1 MKQKRVIIPLLI
13 TACFLLFGKYDVQA
27 ATTLENQ
34 YTNPYYK
41 NVITAPE
48 HTSDVETY
56 SLNQGNVEYTSD
68 LKKIA
73 ENFRQQ
79 LVNREKE
86 ITIYYHSDERITNE
100 YFNSLT
106 NQLFELAVQHTGK
119 GNEGDYILRHCQG
132 WHASTRWSSN
142 SNGGFDLNMTY
153 MVSYLSDA
161 AQEEKVDQAEAE
173 VFQKLKLSGQSDYQ
187 KIKAI
192 YDYICENVSYDY
204 TNLDDDTYIQKYTAY
219 AALIDKTAVCQG
231 YASLLYRMA
240 LDAGVDAR
248 VISGDAGGPHAW
260 NIVRLNG
267 KYYNLDSTWDAGR
280 ENYSYF
286 LKSMKAF
293 SDHERD
299 EDYSSSEFTEAYPM
313 AESDYPVNHVH
324 NVVKDEAVE
333 PTCTTE
339 GKTEGSH
346 CSVCNEVLKPQEI
359 IPVLGHNFKD
369 GICTRCK
376 VGISGKWLKSGSKWW
391 YQYEDGSYPAGRLC
405 KIGNIWY
412 GFDASGWMQTRW
424 GIYNN
429 TWYYF
434 SASGAMQTGWLDL
447 NGTKYYLKSD
457 GAMAT
462 AWVKIENTWYYM
474 NPSSG
479 AMQTG
484 WLKLGSTWY
493 YLNADGTMA
502 ADTWIGDY
510 YVNADGAW
518 VPGKEKPVDKWINTS
533 GRWWYRHADGS
544 YTKSNWEQIGN
555 QWYYFDKDGW
565 MVTGWLKLSD
575 TWYYMNTSGARV
587 SNCWTWVGNSC
598 YYFDKDGKMAADTWI
613 GDYYV
618 NADGAWVPG
627 I

>member
-1 MKQKRVIIPLLI
+1 MPPCVYDEKKEAEEMKQKKVIIPLLI

-41 NVITAPE
+41 DVITAPE
-48 HTSDVETY
+48 HTSDVENY

-73 ENFRQQ
+73 ENFRKQ
-79 LVNREKE
+79 LVNRENE

-106 NQLFELAVQHTGK
+106 SQLFELAVQHTGK
-119 GNEGDYILRHCQG
+119 GNEGDYILWHCQG
-132 WHASTRWSSN
+132 WYVSAGWSSN

-161 AQEEKVDQAEAE
+161 AQEEKVDQAEEE
-173 VFQKLKLSGQSDYQ
+173 VFQKLKLSGKSDYQ

-219 AALIDKTAVCQG
+219 GALIDKAAVCQG
-231 YASLLYRMA
+231 YASLFYRMA

-260 NIVRLNG
+260 NVVRLNG

-293 SDHERD
+293 SNHERD

-405 KIGNIWY
+405 KIGNTWY
-412 GFDASGWMQTRW
+412 GFDASGWMQTGW

-434 SASGAMQTGWLDL
+434 SASGAMQTGWLNLRNTWYYLRADGSMTTGWL
-447 NGTKYYLKSD
+447 NLENTWYYLRADGSMATGWLNLGNTWYYLRADGSMATGWLNLGNTWYYLRTDGSMATGWLNLGNTWYYLRADGSMATGWLKLGNTWYYLKSD
-457 GAMAT
+457 GSMAS
-462 AWVKIENTWYYM
+462 N
-474 NPSSG
+474 
-479 AMQTG
+479 
-484 WLKLGSTWY
+484 
-493 YLNADGTMA
+493 
-502 ADTWIGDY
+502 TWIGNS
-510 YVNADGAW
+510 YVDGSGAW
-518 VPGKEKPVDKWINTS
+518 T
-533 GRWWYRHADGS
+533 
-544 YTKSNWEQIGN
+544 
-555 QWYYFDKDGW
+555 
-565 MVTGWLKLSD
+565 
-575 TWYYMNTSGARV
+575 
-587 SNCWTWVGNSC
+587 NSR
-598 YYFDKDGKMAADTWI
+598 
-613 GDYYV
+613 
-618 NADGAWVPG
+618 
-627 I
+627 

>member
-13 TACFLLFGKYDVQA
+13 TACFLLVGKYDVQA

-41 NVITAPE
+41 DVITAPE

-73 ENFRQQ
+73 ENFRKQ

-106 NQLFELAVQHTGK
+106 SQLFELAVQHTGK
-119 GNEGDYILRHCQG
+119 GNEGDYILWHCQG
-132 WHASTRWSSN
+132 WDVSAGWSSN

-173 VFQKLKLSGQSDYQ
+173 AFQKIKLSGQSDYQ

-231 YASLLYRMA
+231 YASLLYRMV

-299 EDYSSSEFTEAYPM
+299 EDYSSLEFTEAYPM

-324 NVVKDEAVE
+324 NVVTDEAVE

-339 GKTEGSH
+339 GKIEGSH
-346 CSVCNEVLKPQEI
+346 CPYV
-359 IPVLGHNFKD
+359 
-369 GICTRCK
+369 
-376 VGISGKWLKSGSKWW
+376 
-391 YQYEDGSYPAGRLC
+391 
-405 KIGNIWY
+405 
-412 GFDASGWMQTRW
+412 M
-424 GIYNN
+424 
-429 TWYYF
+429 
-434 SASGAMQTGWLDL
+434 
-447 NGTKYYLKSD
+447 KY
-457 GAMAT
+457 
-462 AWVKIENTWYYM
+462 
-474 NPSSG
+474 
-479 AMQTG
+479 
-484 WLKLGSTWY
+484 
-493 YLNADGTMA
+493 
-502 ADTWIGDY
+502 
-510 YVNADGAW
+510 
-518 VPGKEKPVDKWINTS
+518 
-533 GRWWYRHADGS
+533 
-544 YTKSNWEQIGN
+544 
-555 QWYYFDKDGW
+555 
-565 MVTGWLKLSD
+565 
-575 TWYYMNTSGARV
+575 
-587 SNCWTWVGNSC
+587 
-598 YYFDKDGKMAADTWI
+598 
-613 GDYYV
+613 
-618 NADGAWVPG
+618 
-627 I
+627 

>member
-1 MKQKRVIIPLLI
+1 MKQKKVIIPLLI

-34 YTNPYYK
+34 YMNPYYK
-41 NVITAPE
+41 DVITAPE
-48 HTSDVETY
+48 HTSDVENY

-68 LKKIA
+68 LKKIV
-73 ENFRQQ
+73 ENFRKQ
-79 LVNREKE
+79 LVNRENE

-106 NQLFELAVQHTGK
+106 SQLFELAVQHTGK
-119 GNEGDYILRHCQG
+119 GNEGDYILWHCQG
-132 WHASTRWSSN
+132 WYVSAGWSSN

-173 VFQKLKLSGQSDYQ
+173 VFQKLKLSGKSDYQ

-204 TNLDDDTYIQKYTAY
+204 TNPDDDTYIQKYTAY
-219 AALIDKTAVCQG
+219 GALIDKAAVCQG
-231 YASLLYRMA
+231 YASLFYRMA

-260 NIVRLNG
+260 NVVRLNG

-324 NVVKDEAVE
+324 NVVTDEAVE

-346 CSVCNEVLKPQEI
+346 CSVCNEVLKSQEI
-359 IPVLGHNFKD
+359 IPALGHNFKD
-369 GICTRCK
+369 GICTRCG

-405 KIGNIWY
+405 KIGNTWY
-412 GFDASGWMQTRW
+412 GFDASGWMQTGW

-434 SASGAMQTGWLDL
+434 SASGAMQTSWLNLRNTWYYLRADGSMTTGWLNL
-447 NGTKYYLKSD
+447 
-457 GAMAT
+457 
-462 AWVKIENTWYYM
+462 ENTWYYLRADGSM
-474 NPSSG
+474 
-479 AMQTG
+479 ATG
-484 WLKLGSTWY
+484 WLNLGNTWY
-493 YLNADGTMA
+493 YLRADGSMA
-502 ADTWIGDY
+502 TGWLNLGNTWYYLRTDGSMATGWLNLGNTWYYLRADGSMASNTWIGNS
-510 YVNADGAW
+510 YVDGSGAW
-518 VPGKEKPVDKWINTS
+518 TS
-533 GRWWYRHADGS
+533 SR
-544 YTKSNWEQIGN
+544 
-555 QWYYFDKDGW
+555 
-565 MVTGWLKLSD
+565 
-575 TWYYMNTSGARV
+575 
-587 SNCWTWVGNSC
+587 
-598 YYFDKDGKMAADTWI
+598 
-613 GDYYV
+613 
-618 NADGAWVPG
+618 
-627 I
+627 

>member
-13 TACFLLFGKYDVQA
+13 TACFLLVGKYDVQA

-41 NVITAPE
+41 DVITAPE

-73 ENFRQQ
+73 ENFRKQ

-106 NQLFELAVQHTGK
+106 SQLFELAVQHTGK
-119 GNEGDYILRHCQG
+119 GNEGDYILWHCQG
-132 WHASTRWSSN
+132 WDVSAGWSSN

-173 VFQKLKLSGQSDYQ
+173 AFQKIKLSGQSDYQ

-231 YASLLYRMA
+231 YASLLYRMV

-299 EDYSSSEFTEAYPM
+299 EDYSSLEFTEAYPM

-324 NVVKDEAVE
+324 NVVTDEAVE

-339 GKTEGSH
+339 GKIEGSH
-346 CSVCNEVLKPQEI
+346 CSVCN
-359 IPVLGHNFKD
+359 
-369 GICTRCK
+369 GIAPDAVNSPAVAA
-376 VGISGKWLKSGSKWW
+376 VGYDKTD
-391 YQYEDGSYPAGRLC
+391 QRHQDGSQHGHFLKIHSHLDIFFLQRFQAFDVKMDQVKCFNRLD
-405 KIGNIWY
+405 IGKRFLIKSIHF
-412 GFDASGWMQTRW
+412 GVHSGTLC
-424 GIYNN
+424 IVV
-429 TWYYF
+429 
-434 SASGAMQTGWLDL
+434 AH
-447 NGTKYYLKSD
+447 
-457 GAMAT
+457 
-462 AWVKIENTWYYM
+462 
-474 NPSSG
+474 
-479 AMQTG
+479 
-484 WLKLGSTWY
+484 
-493 YLNADGTMA
+493 A
-502 ADTWIGDY
+502 A
-510 YVNADGAW
+510 
-518 VPGKEKPVDKWINTS
+518 
-533 GRWWYRHADGS
+533 
-544 YTKSNWEQIGN
+544 EQ
-555 QWYYFDKDGW
+555 WF
-565 MVTGWLKLSD
+565 
-575 TWYYMNTSGARV
+575 
-587 SNCWTWVGNSC
+587 
-598 YYFDKDGKMAADTWI
+598 
-613 GDYYV
+613 
-618 NADGAWVPG
+618 
-627 I
+627 

>member
-1 MKQKRVIIPLLI
+1 MPPCVYDEKKEAEEMKQKKVIIPLLI

-41 NVITAPE
+41 DVITAPE
-48 HTSDVETY
+48 HTSDVENY

-73 ENFRQQ
+73 ENFRKQ
-79 LVNREKE
+79 LVNRENE

-293 SDHERD
+293 SNHERD

-405 KIGNIWY
+405 KIGNTWY
-412 GFDASGWMQTRW
+412 GFDASGWMQTGW

-434 SASGAMQTGWLDL
+434 SASGAMQTGWLNLRNTWYYLRADGSMTTGWL
-447 NGTKYYLKSD
+447 NLENTWYYLRTDGSMATGWLNLGNTWYYLRADGSMATGWLNLGNTWYYLRTDGSMATGWLNLGNTWYYLRADGSMATGWLKLGNTWYYLKSD
-457 GAMAT
+457 GSMAS
-462 AWVKIENTWYYM
+462 N
-474 NPSSG
+474 
-479 AMQTG
+479 
-484 WLKLGSTWY
+484 
-493 YLNADGTMA
+493 
-502 ADTWIGDY
+502 TWIGNS
-510 YVNADGAW
+510 YVDGSGAW
-518 VPGKEKPVDKWINTS
+518 T
-533 GRWWYRHADGS
+533 
-544 YTKSNWEQIGN
+544 
-555 QWYYFDKDGW
+555 
-565 MVTGWLKLSD
+565 
-575 TWYYMNTSGARV
+575 
-587 SNCWTWVGNSC
+587 NSR
-598 YYFDKDGKMAADTWI
+598 
-613 GDYYV
+613 
-618 NADGAWVPG
+618 
-627 I
+627 

>member
-13 TACFLLFGKYDVQA
+13 TACFLLVGKYDVQA

-41 NVITAPE
+41 DVITAPE

-73 ENFRQQ
+73 ENFRKQ

-106 NQLFELAVQHTGK
+106 SQLFELAVQHTGK
-119 GNEGDYILRHCQG
+119 GNEGDYILWHCQG
-132 WHASTRWSSN
+132 WDVSAGWSSN

-153 MVSYLSDA
+153 IVSYLSDA

-173 VFQKLKLSGQSDYQ
+173 AFQKIKLSGQSDYQ

-231 YASLLYRMA
+231 YASLLYRMV

-299 EDYSSSEFTEAYPM
+299 EDYSSLEFTEAYPM

-324 NVVKDEAVE
+324 NVVTDEAVE

-339 GKTEGSH
+339 GKIEGSH

-359 IPVLGHNFKD
+359 IPALGHNFKD
-369 GICTRCK
+369 GICTRC
-376 VGISGKWLKSGSKWW
+376 GAEISGKWLKSGAKWW

-405 KIGNIWY
+405 KIGNTWY
-412 GFDASGWMQTRW
+412 GFDASGWMQTGW

-434 SASGAMQTGWLDL
+434 SASGAMQSGWLNLGNMWYYLRGDGSMATGWLNL
-447 NGTKYYLKSD
+447 G
-457 GAMAT
+457 
-462 AWVKIENTWYYM
+462 NTWYYLRGDGSM
-474 NPSSG
+474 
-479 AMQTG
+479 ATG
-484 WLKLGSTWY
+484 WLNLGNTWY
-493 YLNADGTMA
+493 YLRRDGSMATGWLNLGNTWYYLRGDGSMTTGWLNLGNTWYYLRADGSMA
-502 ADTWIGDY
+502 SNTWIGNS
-510 YVNADGAW
+510 YVDGSGAW
-518 VPGKEKPVDKWINTS
+518 TS
-533 GRWWYRHADGS
+533 SR
-544 YTKSNWEQIGN
+544 
-555 QWYYFDKDGW
+555 
-565 MVTGWLKLSD
+565 
-575 TWYYMNTSGARV
+575 
-587 SNCWTWVGNSC
+587 
-598 YYFDKDGKMAADTWI
+598 
-613 GDYYV
+613 
-618 NADGAWVPG
+618 
-627 I
+627 

>member
-1 MKQKRVIIPLLI
+1 MPPCVYDEKKEAEEMKQKKVIIPLLI

-41 NVITAPE
+41 DVITAPE
-48 HTSDVETY
+48 HTSDVENY

-73 ENFRQQ
+73 ENFRKQ
-79 LVNREKE
+79 LVNRENE

-106 NQLFELAVQHTGK
+106 SQLFELAVQHTGK
-119 GNEGDYILRHCQG
+119 GNEGDYILWHCQG
-132 WHASTRWSSN
+132 WYVSAGWSSN
-142 SNGGFDLNMTY
+142 SNGGYDLNMTY

-161 AQEEKVDQAEAE
+161 AQEKKVDQAEAE
-173 VFQKLKLSGQSDYQ
+173 VFQKLKLSGKTDYQ

-219 AALIDKTAVCQG
+219 GALIDKAAVCQG
-231 YASLLYRMA
+231 YASLFYRMA

-260 NIVRLNG
+260 NVVRLNG

-324 NVVKDEAVE
+324 NVVTDEAVE

-346 CSVCNEVLKPQEI
+346 CSVCNEVLKSQEI
-359 IPVLGHNFKD
+359 IPALGHNFKD
-369 GICTRCK
+369 GICTRCG

-405 KIGNIWY
+405 KIGNTWY
-412 GFDASGWMQTRW
+412 GFDASGWMQTGW

-434 SASGAMQTGWLDL
+434 SASGAMQMGWLNL
-447 NGTKYYLKSD
+447 G
-457 GAMAT
+457 
-462 AWVKIENTWYYM
+462 NTWYYLRADGSM
-474 NPSSG
+474 
-479 AMQTG
+479 ATG
-484 WLKLGSTWY
+484 WLNLGNMWYYLRTDGSMATGWLNLGNTWY
-493 YLNADGTMA
+493 YLRRDGSMATGWLNLGNTWYYLRADGSMA
-502 ADTWIGDY
+502 SNTWIGNS
-510 YVNADGAW
+510 YVDGSGAW
-518 VPGKEKPVDKWINTS
+518 TS
-533 GRWWYRHADGS
+533 SR
-544 YTKSNWEQIGN
+544 
-555 QWYYFDKDGW
+555 
-565 MVTGWLKLSD
+565 
-575 TWYYMNTSGARV
+575 
-587 SNCWTWVGNSC
+587 
-598 YYFDKDGKMAADTWI
+598 
-613 GDYYV
+613 
-618 NADGAWVPG
+618 
-627 I
+627 

>member
-1 MKQKRVIIPLLI
+1 MKQKKVIIPLLI

-41 NVITAPE
+41 DVITAPE
-48 HTSDVETY
+48 HTSDVENY

-73 ENFRQQ
+73 ENFRKQ
-79 LVNREKE
+79 LVNRENE

-106 NQLFELAVQHTGK
+106 SQLFELAVQHTGK
-119 GNEGDYILRHCQG
+119 GNEGDYILWHCQG
-132 WHASTRWSSN
+132 WYVSAGWSSN

-173 VFQKLKLSGQSDYQ
+173 VFQKLKLSGKTDYQ

-219 AALIDKTAVCQG
+219 GALIDKAAVCQG
-231 YASLLYRMA
+231 YASLFYRMA

-260 NIVRLNG
+260 NVVRLNG

-324 NVVKDEAVE
+324 NVVTDEAVE

-346 CSVCNEVLKPQEI
+346 CSVCNEVLKSQEI
-359 IPVLGHNFKD
+359 IPALGHNFKD
-369 GICTRCK
+369 GICTRCG

-391 YQYEDGSYPAGRLC
+391 HQYEDGSYPAGRLC
-405 KIGNIWY
+405 KIGNTWY
-412 GFDASGWMQTRW
+412 GFDASGWMQTGW

-434 SASGAMQTGWLDL
+434 SASGAMQTGWLNLGNTWYYLRADGSMATGWL
-447 NGTKYYLKSD
+447 NLGNTWYYLRTDGSMATGWLNLGNTWYYLRADGSMATGWLKLGNTWYYLKSD
-457 GAMAT
+457 GSMAS
-462 AWVKIENTWYYM
+462 N
-474 NPSSG
+474 
-479 AMQTG
+479 
-484 WLKLGSTWY
+484 
-493 YLNADGTMA
+493 
-502 ADTWIGDY
+502 TWIGNS
-510 YVNADGAW
+510 YVDGSGAW
-518 VPGKEKPVDKWINTS
+518 TS
-533 GRWWYRHADGS
+533 SR
-544 YTKSNWEQIGN
+544 
-555 QWYYFDKDGW
+555 
-565 MVTGWLKLSD
+565 
-575 TWYYMNTSGARV
+575 
-587 SNCWTWVGNSC
+587 
-598 YYFDKDGKMAADTWI
+598 
-613 GDYYV
+613 
-618 NADGAWVPG
+618 
-627 I
+627 

>member
-1 MKQKRVIIPLLI
+1 MPPCVYDEKKEAEEMKQKKVIIPLLI

-41 NVITAPE
+41 DVITAPE
-48 HTSDVETY
+48 HTSDVENY

-73 ENFRQQ
+73 ENFRKQ
-79 LVNREKE
+79 LVNRENE

-106 NQLFELAVQHTGK
+106 SQLFELAVQHTGK
-119 GNEGDYILRHCQG
+119 GNEGDYILWHCQG
-132 WHASTRWSSN
+132 WYVSAGWSSN

-173 VFQKLKLSGQSDYQ
+173 VFQKLKLSGKTDYQ

-219 AALIDKTAVCQG
+219 GALIDKAAVCQG
-231 YASLLYRMA
+231 YASLFYRMA

-260 NIVRLNG
+260 NVVRLNG

-324 NVVKDEAVE
+324 NVVTDEAVE

-346 CSVCNEVLKPQEI
+346 CSVCNEVLKSQEI
-359 IPVLGHNFKD
+359 IPALGHNFKD
-369 GICTRCK
+369 GICTRCG

-405 KIGNIWY
+405 KIGNTWY
-412 GFDASGWMQTRW
+412 GFDASGWMQTGW

-434 SASGAMQTGWLDL
+434 SASGAMQTGWLNLGNTWYYLRADGSMATGWL
-447 NGTKYYLKSD
+447 NLGNTWYYLRTDGSMATGWLNLGNTWYYLRADGSMATGWLKLGNTWYYLKSD
-457 GAMAT
+457 GSMAS
-462 AWVKIENTWYYM
+462 N
-474 NPSSG
+474 
-479 AMQTG
+479 
-484 WLKLGSTWY
+484 
-493 YLNADGTMA
+493 
-502 ADTWIGDY
+502 TWIGNS
-510 YVNADGAW
+510 YVDGSGAW
-518 VPGKEKPVDKWINTS
+518 TS
-533 GRWWYRHADGS
+533 SR
-544 YTKSNWEQIGN
+544 
-555 QWYYFDKDGW
+555 
-565 MVTGWLKLSD
+565 
-575 TWYYMNTSGARV
+575 
-587 SNCWTWVGNSC
+587 
-598 YYFDKDGKMAADTWI
+598 
-613 GDYYV
+613 
-618 NADGAWVPG
+618 
-627 I
+627 

>member
-1 MKQKRVIIPLLI
+1 MPPCVYDEKKEAEEMKQKKVIIPLLI

-41 NVITAPE
+41 DVITAPE
-48 HTSDVETY
+48 HTSDVENY

-73 ENFRQQ
+73 ENFRKQ
-79 LVNREKE
+79 LVNRENE

-106 NQLFELAVQHTGK
+106 SQLFELAVQHTGK
-119 GNEGDYILRHCQG
+119 GNEGDYILWHCQG
-132 WHASTRWSSN
+132 WYVSAGWSSN
-142 SNGGFDLNMTY
+142 SNGGYDLNMTY

-161 AQEEKVDQAEAE
+161 AQEKKVDQAEAE
-173 VFQKLKLSGQSDYQ
+173 VFQKLKLSGKTDYQ

-219 AALIDKTAVCQG
+219 GALIDKAAVCQG
-231 YASLLYRMA
+231 YASLFYRMA

-260 NIVRLNG
+260 NVVRLNG

-324 NVVKDEAVE
+324 NVVTDEAVE

-346 CSVCNEVLKPQEI
+346 CSVCNEVLKSQEI
-359 IPVLGHNFKD
+359 IPALGHNFKD
-369 GICTRCK
+369 GICTRCG

-405 KIGNIWY
+405 KIGNTWY
-412 GFDASGWMQTRW
+412 GFDASGWMQTGW

-434 SASGAMQTGWLDL
+434 SASGAMQMGWLNL
-447 NGTKYYLKSD
+447 R
-457 GAMAT
+457 
-462 AWVKIENTWYYM
+462 NTWYYLRADGSM
-474 NPSSG
+474 T
-479 AMQTG
+479 TG
-484 WLKLGSTWY
+484 WLNLGNTWY
-493 YLNADGTMA
+493 YLRTDGSMATGWLNLGNTWYYLRADGSMA
-502 ADTWIGDY
+502 TGWLNLGNMWYYLRTDGSMATGWLNLGNTWYYLRRDGSMATGWLNLGNTWYYLRADGSMASNTWIGNS
-510 YVNADGAW
+510 YVDGSGAW
-518 VPGKEKPVDKWINTS
+518 TS
-533 GRWWYRHADGS
+533 SR
-544 YTKSNWEQIGN
+544 
-555 QWYYFDKDGW
+555 
-565 MVTGWLKLSD
+565 
-575 TWYYMNTSGARV
+575 
-587 SNCWTWVGNSC
+587 
-598 YYFDKDGKMAADTWI
+598 
-613 GDYYV
+613 
-618 NADGAWVPG
+618 
-627 I
+627 